1 MRLPCVVRVAS
12 LTVVGRF
19 ITAQKASTR
28 RSTVASQAN
37 HIMIMGC
44 GSGGGLGSL
53 SNEEIEQMKRCLARD
68 AEEQA
73 KKEAAEKAAAAPA
86 PSAASPAA

>member
-1 MRLPCVVRVAS
+1 
-12 LTVVGRF
+12 
-19 ITAQKASTR
+19 
-28 RSTVASQAN
+28 
-37 HIMIMGC
+37 MIMGC

-73 KKEAAEKAAAAPA
+73 KKEATEKAAAAPA

>member
-1 MRLPCVVRVAS
+1 VRLPCVVRVAS

-19 ITAQKASTR
+19 ITAQKATHRFPKAQTNS
-28 RSTVASQAN
+28 
-37 HIMIMGC
+37 IMIMGC

-73 KKEAAEKAAAAPA
+73 KKEATEKAAAAPA

>member
-19 ITAQKASTR
+19 ITAQKATHRFPKAQTNS
-28 RSTVASQAN
+28 
-37 HIMIMGC
+37 IMIMGC

-73 KKEAAEKAAAAPA
+73 KKEAAEKAAAAAPA

>member
-19 ITAQKASTR
+19 ITAQKATHRFPKAQTNS
-28 RSTVASQAN
+28 
-37 HIMIMGC
+37 IMIMGC

-73 KKEAAEKAAAAPA
+73 KKEAAEKAAASPA

>member
-19 ITAQKASTR
+19 ITAPKATHRFPKAQTNS
-28 RSTVASQAN
+28 
-37 HIMIMGC
+37 IMIMGC

-73 KKEAAEKAAAAPA
+73 KKEAAEKAAASPA

>member
-19 ITAQKASTR
+19 ITAQEATHRFPKAQTNS
-28 RSTVASQAN
+28 
-37 HIMIMGC
+37 IMIMGC

>member
-19 ITAQKASTR
+19 LTAQEATHRFPKAQTNS
-28 RSTVASQAN
+28 
-37 HIMIMGC
+37 IMIMGC

-73 KKEAAEKAAAAPA
+73 KKEAAEKAAAPA

>member
-1 MRLPCVVRVAS
+1 MRLPCVERVAS
-12 LTVVGRF
+12 LTVVDRK
-19 ITAQKASTR
+19 IYHSTKSNASL
-28 RSTVASQAN
+28 SQAQTN
-37 HIMIMGC
+37 SIMIMGC

-73 KKEAAEKAAAAPA
+73 KKEAAEKAAAAAPA

>member
-1 MRLPCVVRVAS
+1 
-12 LTVVGRF
+12 
-19 ITAQKASTR
+19 
-28 RSTVASQAN
+28 
-37 HIMIMGC
+37 MIMGC

-53 SNEEIEQMKRCLARD
+53 SNEEIEQMKRCLAQD

-73 KKEAAEKAAAAPA
+73 KKEAAEKAAPAPA